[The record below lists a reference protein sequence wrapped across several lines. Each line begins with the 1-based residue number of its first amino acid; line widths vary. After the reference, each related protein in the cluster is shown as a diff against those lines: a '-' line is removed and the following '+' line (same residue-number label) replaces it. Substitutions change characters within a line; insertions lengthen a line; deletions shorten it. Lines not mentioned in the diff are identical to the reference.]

1 MPASTPML
9 ILHVGGELLLAS
21 ACLLAAWLHGRER
34 QGWRAA
40 GFVSMA
46 LAALFGAALYAGL
59 GALDEA
65 HRQLA
70 FISSRIGLPLIAFV
84 WLRGA
89 TRHLVMLGLAA
100 AMLLAPP
107 AVALAGNALALA
119 TLAWPGRSRRWG
131 LAVAGSLAFL
141 LAGLVIGTQGDWL
154 GIPRVDLFHL
164 CLATAVLAWIGARL
178 RG

>member
-34 QGWRAA
+34 EGWRAA

-46 LAALFGAALYAGL
+46 LAALAGAVLYAGFSAVDDL
-59 GALDEA
+59 

-70 FISSRIGLPLIAFV
+70 FVSSRIGLPLIAFV
-84 WLRGA
+84 WLQGA
-89 TRHLVMLGLAA
+89 PRHLALLALAA
-100 AMLLAPP
+100 AMLLLPP
-107 AVALAGNALALA
+107 PVALVGNALALVA
-119 TLAWPGRSRRWG
+119 LAWPGRSRRWP
-131 LAVAGSLAFL
+131 LAVAGSMAFL